1 MYVEIDCIRIEYR
14 KKSAFLRICNYAG
27 MHSVSLR

>member
-1 MYVEIDCIRIEYR
+1 MYVEIDCIEDRIA

>member
-1 MYVEIDCIRIEYR
+1 MYVEIDCMKIDIE